1 MNRFS
6 RRSVLAGAAG
16 AAALSLAP
24 GFSAAAA
31 FRLSAAPGEAG
42 LVVPDGPPTRAWL
55 YNGQAPGPVLR
66 ARQGDTLT
74 VEVENQL
81 AEPTTVH
88 WHGLR
93 VPVEMD
99 GVPYLSQPP
108 IQPGERFTY
117 TLPLEDAGTFWYH
130 PHINS
135 SEQVGRGLHG
145 LLIVEE
151 PPEAAARLGAD
162 REITWALD
170 DWRLDQEAQIAPF
183 GGFHDKSHGGR
194 FGNVLT
200 VNGSYLT
207 NTSLRSGERVRL
219 RICNV
224 ANAQSFH
231 LRFAPFDPWVVALDG
246 HPIAPRRL
254 GDGGLW
260 LGAGQRADLVL
271 DVDLEP
277 GETARVIDDAFGS
290 ERAFEVMTWRVTAEA
305 PVRKQPLSPPERLPA
320 NPVPLPDLSQARS
333 HKLLFEGGAM
343 GGMREAMMG
352 GKMMSMRDLAEAG
365 RLWALNGAVPGDMYN
380 TPPLFSFAKGET
392 QIIEL
397 ENRTAW
403 RHPIHLHG
411 HSFRVLAGE
420 SVETADLRDTVLL
433 QPEDTARIA
442 FVADNPGKWMLHCH
456 VLEHQASGMM
466 GVVEVA

>member
-1 MNRFS
+1 M
-6 RRSVLAGAAG
+6 
-16 AAALSLAP
+16 
-24 GFSAAAA
+24 
-31 FRLSAAPGEAG
+31 
-42 LVVPDGPPTRAWL
+42 VPDGPPTRAWL
-55 YNGQAPGPVLR
+55 FNGQAPGPVLR
-66 ARQGDTLT
+66 ARQGEMLT
-74 VEVENQL
+74 VEVDNQL
-81 AEPTTVH
+81 PEPTTVH

-108 IQPGERFTY
+108 IKPGERFTY
-117 TLPLEDAGTFWYH
+117 RLPLEDAGTFWYH
-130 PHINS
+130 PHVNS

-151 PPEAAARLGAD
+151 PPEVAARLGAD
-162 REITWALD
+162 RDIAWALD
-170 DWRLDQEAQIAPF
+170 DWRLDQQAQIAPF
-183 GGFHDKSHGGR
+183 GGFRDKSHGGR

-200 VNGSYLT
+200 VNGTYLT
-207 NTSLRSGERVRL
+207 RTDLRAGERVRL

-231 LRFAPFDPWVVALDG
+231 LRFTPFDPWVIALDG

-260 LGAGQRADLVL
+260 LGAGQRADLIL
-271 DVDLEP
+271 DVDLDP
-277 GETARVIDDAFGS
+277 GASARIIDDAYGPDQ
-290 ERAFEVMTWRVTAEA
+290 AFEVMTWRVSEE
-305 PVRKQPLSPPERLPA
+305 PPLRDQPPAPPEALPA
-320 NPVPLPDLSQARS
+320 NPLPAPDLTLARS

-343 GGMREAMMG
+343 GGLQEAMMG
-352 GKMMSMRDLAEAG
+352 GRMMSMRDLAEAG
-365 RLWALNGAVPGDMYN
+365 RLWAINGAVPDDIYN
-380 TPPLFSFAKGET
+380 APSLLSFTRGET
-392 QIIEL
+392 QLIEL

-411 HSFRVLAGE
+411 HSFRVLTGE
-420 SVETADLRDTVLL
+420 GGSIADADTRDTVLL
-433 QPEDTARIA
+433 QPEETARIA

-466 GVVEVA
+466 GVVEVS